1 MSSDQVTG
9 SGSISREMSLLPP
22 IRHNVEVDLGRC
34 DCAESAANSSG
45 RSRLPRTLQPC
56 LSPPSSEAS
65 QAQGQ
70 QGDGRYPESCNPN
83 RVRLPLTAEQ
93 QQLATRYL
101 PLARSMA
108 ARLAGELSCVKEDF
122 EAAACLALVEAAQ
135 GFEIERQLDF
145 VTYARPHILG
155 ALYDLRR
162 EMYVSGCRIKHAC
175 RQMPEFVRLVPDL
188 EERHR
193 IVDGEREEPIG
204 ALVESRDLIE
214 TWIKHLPRRHAEA
227 IRQIYIDGQSLQETA
242 RRFGCS
248 ASLMS
253 RLHQEAL
260 AMLTEELEKL
270 KIA

>member
-1 MSSDQVTG
+1 MDVATAPNRQRIPRDDRG
-9 SGSISREMSLLPP
+9 FP
-22 IRHNVEVDLGRC
+22 GRC
-34 DCAESAANSSG
+34 NPA
-45 RSRLPRTLQPC
+45 
-56 LSPPSSEAS
+56 SPPP
-65 QAQGQ
+65 AQKRVKHRDK

-135 GFEIERQLDF
+135 GFEIERKLDF
-145 VTYARPHILG
+145 VTYARPHIMG

-193 IVDGEREEPIG
+193 IVDGEPEERIG

-214 TWIKHLPRRHAEA
+214 AWIKHLPRRHAEA

-248 ASLMS
+248 TSLMS